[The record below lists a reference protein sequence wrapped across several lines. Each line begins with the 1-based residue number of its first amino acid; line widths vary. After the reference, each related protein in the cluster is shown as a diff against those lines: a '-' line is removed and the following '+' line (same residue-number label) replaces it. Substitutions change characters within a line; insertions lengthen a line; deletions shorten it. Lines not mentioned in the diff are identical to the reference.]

1 MFRSLVDPPECERHP
16 VVLVYSESKL
26 ISIKL
31 MERKLWEGNCFR
43 NESKKQP
50 WITPLHTRSRFL
62 QCLERFLAQKNLMS
76 KNSMK
81 PKHAISGYVII
92 PTNMR
97 HLSCFDWSTNN
108 DSICST
114 TVGMHLK
121 YIYKISVI
129 SWSSSG
135 SKIAW

>member
-1 MFRSLVDPPECERHP
+1 MKARSSLELTASAHTQPLFAMFGKIFGTK
-16 VVLVYSESKL
+16 KL
-26 ISIKL
+26 
-31 MERKLWEGNCFR
+31 
-43 NESKKQP
+43 NES
-50 WITPLHTRSRFL
+50 
-62 QCLERFLAQKNLMS
+62 
-76 KNSMK
+76 SMK
-81 PKHAISGYVII
+81 PKRAISGYVII

-129 SWSSSG
+129 S
-135 SKIAW
+135 